1 MGTFRFALSAVVL
14 AALTAGCGGELE
26 LVSDNQTPGEDP
38 RSEELRQMDAA
49 LGSLNMHNL
58 LTDEDMA
65 GYQWVTVA
73 QVQSFLQSK
82 GSYLANYTDP
92 QWGKTAAQLIVQ
104 RSRAY
109 DINPVYMLARIE
121 TESGLIRSGTSTNL
135 HKATGCACPDSG
147 GCSTTW
153 SGFGNQIECSAMKFR
168 GYLDDLEAGGTTI
181 SGWKKGVAK
190 KTSDNCWVTPANNA
204 TAALYTYTPWVGA
217 YASQCG
223 TSQWGGSS
231 LVALLYGNFKS
242 SPVWVE
248 PAPTPTTTIIID
260 SHDAKNDPAVA
271 RVSHSDAWTSTSAT
285 AGFYGTGY
293 LFASAAPISDTF
305 DFWFYL
311 PAAGTRTVDAWWT
324 QGSNRSSSVPFMA
337 TNASGTKVG
346 TAYANQQLNGGKWN
360 TLGSYSFTK
369 GWNRIRLS
377 RWTSATGVVIAD
389 AVRIR

>member
-1 MGTFRFALSAVVL
+1 MGTWRLALVAGFVAVVAACGTEQDL
-14 AALTAGCGGELE
+14 ALDSGL
-26 LVSDNQTPGEDP
+26 PPEDP

-65 GYQWVTVA
+65 GFDWVTVA

-82 GSYLANYTDP
+82 GSFLAGYTDP
-92 QWGKTAAQLIVQ
+92 AWGKTAAQLIVQ

-109 DINPVYMLARIE
+109 GINPVYMLARIE
-121 TESGLIRSGTSTNL
+121 TESGLVRSGTSKNL
-135 HKATGCACPDSG
+135 AKATGCACPDSG
-147 GCSTTW
+147 GCSASW

-168 GYLDDLEAGGTTI
+168 GYLSDLEAGGTTI

-231 LVALLYGNFKS
+231 LVALLYGNFKAS
-242 SPVWVE
+242 SLWAPPPPPP
-248 PAPTPTTTIIID
+248 PAALIVD
-260 SHDAKNDPAVA
+260 SHNAQNDLDVAKVTLSSN
-271 RVSHSDAWTSTSAT
+271 WTSTSAT
-285 AGFYGTGY
+285 AGYYGVGY
-293 LFASAAPISDTF
+293 HFASAAPVSDTV

-311 PAAGTRTVDAWWT
+311 PAAGTKTIDARWTAGGNRTTAA
-324 QGSNRSSSVPFMA
+324 PFMVV
-337 TNASGTKVG
+337 NANGTLLG
-346 TAYANQQLNGGKWN
+346 TVYANQQQHGGKWN
-360 TLGSYSFTK
+360 KLGTWSFSK
-369 GWNRIRLS
+369 GWNRVRLS
-377 RWTSATGVVIAD
+377 RWTSASGVVIAD